1 MFSKII
7 RLGVA
12 ITGAA
17 ILSSC
22 GGSSGQTETQQSTPE
37 GLFQGSSTVDIN
49 STGVFTTTDP
59 ITTDASGVVT
69 SNHQCTQ
76 DMLVFVTYAGS
87 FYSFVT
93 DPTATN
99 PTAVIS
105 ASSGTLAFSGGT
117 MSGSSVI
124 EVTPPNGTNA
134 VPYFDKN
141 GHANANPVPN
151 GSDCGVAITSSVDM
165 INGVTQVNNEA
176 TSPSL
181 TGGYNTAQ
189 NIAGTFIYPTEINAA
204 GDFKTTTFNIPYDAD
219 YQGVQSLG
227 TLAGTYSG
235 TVATS
240 QLSETATFTFG
251 PASVA
256 ANSGNEFGV
265 GVVSGT
271 GASGCAYTGTVS
283 PLFRGN
289 GYNLVLTSGPYPC
302 LLTGTTF
309 SGLVYLDTTHN
320 LLYSFSPNGTR
331 TDGLIFTG
339 TRNL

>member
-37 GLFQGSSTVDIN
+37 GLFQGSSAVYVN
-49 STGVFTTTDP
+49 PTGALTTT
-59 ITTDASGVVT
+59 TSSSGVVT
-69 SNHQCTQ
+69 AAPNCTQ
-76 DMLVFVTYAGS
+76 NMLVFVNFAAS

-93 DPTATN
+93 SPTASN
-99 PTAVIS
+99 PAAVIS
-105 ASSGTLAFSGGT
+105 ASSGTLGFSGGT
-117 MSGSSVI
+117 MNSGNVI
-124 EVTPPNGTNA
+124 EVTPPNADVSATAPLGT
-134 VPYFDKN
+134 
-141 GHANANPVPN
+141 
-151 GSDCGVAITSSVDM
+151 DCGVAITSATYTVK
-165 INGVTQVNNEA
+165 GVPETVNNE
-176 TSPSL
+176 TTDPNL

-189 NIAGTFIYPTEINAA
+189 NIAGTFTYPAIIDAA
-204 GDFKTTTFNIPYDAD
+204 SDFKTTVFNIPYDAD

-256 ANSGNEFGV
+256 ANSGNQFGV
-265 GVVSGT
+265 GIVSGT

-283 PLFRGN
+283 PLYRGN
-289 GYNLVLTSGPYPC
+289 GYNLVLTSGAYPC
-302 LLTGTTF
+302 MLTGTTF

>member
-22 GGSSGQTETQQSTPE
+22 GGDSGQTETQQSTPE
-37 GLFQGSSTVDIN
+37 GLFEGSSAVYVN
-49 STGVFTTTDP
+49 STGAVTTT
-59 ITTDASGVVT
+59 TSASGVVT
-69 SNHQCTQ
+69 PAPTCTQ
-76 DMLVFVTYAGS
+76 NMVVFVNYAGA
-87 FYSFVT
+87 FFSFVT
-93 DPTATN
+93 NPTTTN
-99 PTAVIS
+99 PAAIIS
-105 ASSGTLAFSGGT
+105 ASSGTLTFSGGT
-117 MSGSSVI
+117 MSAAGVI
-124 EVTPPNGTNA
+124 EVTPPNA
-134 VPYFDKN
+134 I
-141 GHANANPVPN
+141 NPSATAPN
-151 GSDCGVAITSSVDM
+151 GTDCGVPITSAVET
-165 INGVTQVNNEA
+165 INGVTQVNNET

-189 NIAGTFIYPTEINAA
+189 NIAGTFTYPSEIDAA
-204 GDFKTTTFNIPYDAD
+204 GDFKTTVFNINYDAD
-219 YQGVQSLG
+219 YQNTQSLG

-235 TVATS
+235 TVASS
-240 QLSETATFTFG
+240 QLSEAATFTFG

-256 ANSGNEFGV
+256 ANSANEFGV

-289 GYNLVLTSGPYPC
+289 GYNLVLTSGPSPC
-302 LLTGTTF
+302 LLTGASF
-309 SGLVYLDTTHN
+309 AGLVYLDTTHN